1 VELRHLEYF
10 VTVAEERHFTRAAAR
25 LHIAQSGLSASIRAL
40 EQELGAPLFTR
51 STRRVELTDAGRALL
66 SEARR
71 TLDGAAAA
79 RDAVAAVRGLLRG
92 TLSVGTEQCLG
103 APDVPSTLAAF
114 RLRHPG
120 VRVELLQDGSSS
132 LIDKVRQGQLDVAFV
147 AVDSLG
153 DTPGLLPMMVRP
165 MVVLCDPSHW
175 LADRSTVDL
184 ASIADEVFIDF
195 PANWA
200 GRAMADAAFARA
212 GLRRKVGLQVNDVH
226 TQLELLG
233 HGLGI
238 AIVPEPIAGKPQ
250 ASTLHRIALEGQPM
264 RWHVCAAI
272 PPDGRPT
279 PAARALLDQIPELK
293 SAAELVAFPGTPG

>member
-1 VELRHLEYF
+1 MNVELRHLEYF

-25 LHIAQSGLSASIRAL
+25 LHIAQSGLSASIRSL

-66 SEARR
+66 AEARR

-79 RDAVAAVRGLLRG
+79 KDAVAAVRGLLRG

-103 APDVPSTLAAF
+103 APDVPATLAAF

-120 VRVELLQDGSSS
+120 VRVELLQDGSAS

-147 AVDSLG
+147 AVDGIG

-165 MVVLCDPSHW
+165 MVVLCHPSHW
-175 LADRSTVDL
+175 LAGQSTVDL
-184 ASIADEVFIDF
+184 AAIASEVFIDF
-195 PANWA
+195 PPNWA
-200 GRAMADAAFARA
+200 VRTMTDAAFARA

-238 AIVPEPIAGKPQ
+238 AVVPEPIAGKPQ
-250 ASTLHRIALEGQPM
+250 AASLARIALEGHPM

-279 PAARALLDQIPELK
+279 PAARALLDQIPQLSPE
-293 SAAELVAFPGTPG
+293 AAITARA

>member
-1 VELRHLEYF
+1 MNVELRHLEYF

-25 LHIAQSGLSASIRAL
+25 LHIAQSGLSASIRSL

-66 SEARR
+66 TEARR

-79 RDAVAAVRGLLRG
+79 KDAVAAVRGLLRG

-103 APDVPSTLAAF
+103 APDVPATLAAF

-120 VRVELLQDGSSS
+120 VRVELLQDGSAS

-147 AVDSLG
+147 AVDGIG

-165 MVVLCDPSHW
+165 MVVLCHPSHW
-175 LADRSTVDL
+175 LAGQSTVDL
-184 ASIADEVFIDF
+184 AAIAGEVFIDF
-195 PANWA
+195 PPNWA
-200 GRAMADAAFARA
+200 VRTMTDSAFARA
-212 GLRRKVGLQVNDVH
+212 GLRRKVSLQVNDVH

-238 AIVPEPIAGKPQ
+238 AVVPEPIAGKPQ
-250 ASTLHRIALEGQPM
+250 AASLQRIALEGHPM

-279 PAARALLDQIPELK
+279 PAARALLDQIPQLSPE
-293 SAAELVAFPGTPG
+293 AAITARA